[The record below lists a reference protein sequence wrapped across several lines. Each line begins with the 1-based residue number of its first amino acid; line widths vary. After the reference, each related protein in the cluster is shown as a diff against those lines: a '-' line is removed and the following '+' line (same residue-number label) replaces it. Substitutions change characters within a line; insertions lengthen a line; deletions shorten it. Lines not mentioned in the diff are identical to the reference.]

1 MSDAETIA
9 RLRTI
14 LSDIAPDLDVST
26 VGPDD
31 DLRNDIGLDSMDFL
45 NFVIAAHKQLGV
57 EVPEADYAQVSTL
70 NGLAAY
76 LLAHMS
82 ETVARS
88 GLTASC
94 RKEKMSHGTTT
105 THSCPPGWVRPIRTS
120 VAPGCGAG
128 PKI

>member
-45 NFVIAAHKQLGV
+45 NLVIALHRRLSV
-57 EVPEADYAQVSTL
+57 DIPEIDYPKLVTL
-70 NGLAAY
+70 DGAMTY
-76 LLAHMS
+76 LRA
-82 ETVARS
+82 
-88 GLTASC
+88 
-94 RKEKMSHGTTT
+94 KM
-105 THSCPPGWVRPIRTS
+105 
-120 VAPGCGAG
+120 APR
-128 PKI
+128 

>member
-14 LSDIAPDLDVST
+14 LSDIAPDLDVSI

-57 EVPEADYAQVSTL
+57 EVPEADYGKVTS
-70 NGLAAY
+70 
-76 LLAHMS
+76 LLKF
-82 ETVARS
+82 ARY
-88 GLTASC
+88 
-94 RKEKMSHGTTT
+94 
-105 THSCPPGWVRPIRTS
+105 I
-120 VAPGCGAG
+120 GAR
-128 PKI
+128 

>member
-1 MSDAETIA
+1 MSDAEIIA

-57 EVPEADYAQVSTL
+57 EVPEADYGKVTS
-70 NGLAAY
+70 
-76 LLAHMS
+76 LLKF
-82 ETVARS
+82 ARYIGS
-88 GLTASC
+88 
-94 RKEKMSHGTTT
+94 R
-105 THSCPPGWVRPIRTS
+105 
-120 VAPGCGAG
+120 
-128 PKI
+128 